1 MATITFSVPAESYVN
16 TLQSE
21 MGQQI
26 TYCDK
31 TLPFFKFI
39 LMSKVGRVDQ
49 YQDWKLEGDIYVA
62 RASFVKA
69 LILEPIKKL
78 TLNSEIFRDCDVD
91 IFMTTREKYGYYQF
105 KDGFTH
111 AGFSVKAYE
120 YFYDKLL
127 SDLSVV
133 NSKDIKFKINLT
145 ELVNSS
151 NEYALGMS
159 ENGERKVY
167 SLFSNSPD
175 VAYGRMLSAAT
186 TLKVSKSFC

>member
-39 LMSKVGRVDQ
+39 LMSKVGQIDQ
-49 YQDWKLEGDIYVA
+49 YQDWKLDGDIYVA
-62 RASFVKA
+62 RASFFKA
-69 LILEPIKKL
+69 MILEPIKKL
-78 TLNSEIFRDCDVD
+78 TLNSEIFRGCNVDV
-91 IFMTTREKYGYYQF
+91 FMTTREKYGYYQF

-133 NSKDIKFKINLT
+133 STKDVSFKINLT
-145 ELVNSS
+145 ELVNST
-151 NEYALGMS
+151 NEYALGMP